1 MHITVRLFASHR
13 EAAGV
18 AQIVVELPPGARA
31 GDALA
36 ACRRTHPALPSTH
49 SGLAFAI
56 NRAFAGPETQLA
68 DGDEVAVFPPVAG
81 G

>member
-18 AQIVVELPPGARA
+18 AQIVVDLPAGARA
-31 GDALA
+31 GDAFA
-36 ACRRTHPALPSTH
+36 ACRRVHPALPATD
-49 SGLAFAI
+49 SGVAFAI
-56 NRAFAGPETQLA
+56 NRAFAGPETELS
-68 DGDEVAVFPPVAG
+68 DGDEVAVLPPVAG

>member
-18 AQIVVELPPGARA
+18 AQIVVDLPAGARA
-31 GDALA
+31 DDALA
-36 ACRRTHPALPSTH
+36 ACRRVHPALPPTG
-49 SGLAFAI
+49 SGIAFAI
-56 NRAFAGPETQLA
+56 NRAFAGPETVLA
-68 DGDEVAVFPPVAG
+68 DGDEVALLPPVAG

>member
-18 AQIVVELPPGARA
+18 GEIVVALPAGARA

-36 ACRRTHPALPSTH
+36 ACRRAHPALPPSD
-49 SGLAFAI
+49 SGIAFAI
-56 NRAFAGPETQLA
+56 NRAFAGPETALA

>member
-18 AQIVVELPPGARA
+18 AEIIVDLPAGARA

-36 ACRRTHPALPSTH
+36 ACRRAHPALPPMD
-49 SGLAFAI
+49 SGIAFAI
-56 NRAFAGPETQLA
+56 NRSVAGPETELA
-68 DGDEVAVFPPVAG
+68 DGDEVALLPPVAG

>member
-18 AQIVVELPPGARA
+18 AKIIVDLPAGARA

-36 ACRRTHPALPSTH
+36 ACRRAHPALPAAS
-49 SGLAFAI
+49 SGIAFAI
-56 NRAFAGPETQLA
+56 NRAFAGAEAQLA